1 MRIPSPSHS
10 LGSSDV
16 LTCTHT
22 LTCPLKCSH
31 IVTLPSR
38 FTLTWPSQT
47 PVLIHA
53 PICLHT
59 LLKYILH
66 NKVTLKA
73 HNHTL
78 AHKYAYTLTMIPPTH
93 THRHRPLWKDI
104 QNLSHLTLPLWPQAH
119 PLARLHLL
127 AHSSSHSL
135 LHSCC
140 RRILHH
146 GAPSAPPQSAHTY
159 GKLPKVTASP
169 LPLRPRGPSI
179 RLSGSNG
186 GAPRRRKLSPASAM
200 TFDPERRVARGP
212 FERPHVVFKAPSPTG
227 NPSHLPPWPAPGTPA
242 CSRCRIEPCPGIGS
256 EARARP
262 WPEPAARVRTGLG
275 SRAGALSPGR
285 QIPPAP

>member
-1 MRIPSPSHS
+1 MGPRDHALCGRGPFSVQERVQQPPPSCSP
-10 LGSSDV
+10 GS
-16 LTCTHT
+16 
-22 LTCPLKCSH
+22 
-31 IVTLPSR
+31 
-38 FTLTWPSQT
+38 
-47 PVLIHA
+47 
-53 PICLHT
+53 
-59 LLKYILH
+59 
-66 NKVTLKA
+66 
-73 HNHTL
+73 
-78 AHKYAYTLTMIPPTH
+78 
-93 THRHRPLWKDI
+93 
-104 QNLSHLTLPLWPQAH
+104 
-119 PLARLHLL
+119 RLHLL
-127 AHSSSHSL
+127 AHSSAHSL

-146 GAPSAPPQSAHTY
+146 GAPSPPPQPAHTY

-242 CSRCRIEPCPGIGS
+242 CSRCRTEPCPGIGS
-256 EARARP
+256 EAQARP
-262 WPEPAARVRTGLG
+262 WPEPAARVRTGPG